1 MSTTPLTTTPLTT
14 ITLSTRTFPP
24 AGTQDIGIIYG
35 VSCLSSNF
43 IRDTKATFR
52 NLTVGGELGDYAE
65 MIHRGVELARE
76 RLTAEAVKLN
86 ADGVYGVMMATPQ
99 VAGGAAEIIMYGT
112 AFKYV

>member
-1 MSTTPLTTTPLTT
+1 MNS

-24 AGTQDIGIIYG
+24 TGTQDIGMIYG

-43 IRDTKATFR
+43 LRDTKATIT
-52 NLTVGGELGDYAE
+52 NLTVGGELSDYTA
-65 MIHRGVELARE
+65 MIQKGIEIARR
-76 RLTAEAVKLN
+76 RLIAEAERFG
-86 ADGVYGVMMATPQ
+86 ADGVYGVRIATPQ

>member
-1 MSTTPLTTTPLTT
+1 MSN

-24 AGTQDIGIIYG
+24 TGTTDIGIIYG

-43 IRDTKATFR
+43 IRDTKASIK

-65 MIHRGVELARE
+65 MIRNGVEIARE
-76 RLTAEAVKLN
+76 RLIAEAEKIA
-86 ADGVYGVMMATPQ
+86 ADGVYGVMIATPQ

-112 AFKYV
+112 AFKYA

>member
-1 MSTTPLTTTPLTT
+1 MDSN

-24 AGTQDIGIIYG
+24 SGTQDLCMIYG

-43 IRDTKATFR
+43 LRDTKATIT
-52 NLTVGGELGDYAE
+52 NLTVGGELSDYTA
-65 MIHRGVELARE
+65 MIQKGIETARR
-76 RLTAEAVKLN
+76 RLIAEAERFG
-86 ADGVYGVMMATPQ
+86 ADGVYGVRIATPQ

>member
-1 MSTTPLTTTPLTT
+1 MST

-24 AGTQDIGIIYG
+24 TGTQDIGIIYG

-76 RLTAEAVKLN
+76 RLTAEAEKLN

-112 AFKYV
+112 AFKYVYSLPH

>member
-1 MSTTPLTTTPLTT
+1 MSN

-43 IRDTKATFR
+43 LRDTKATIR
-52 NLTVGGELGDYAE
+52 NLTVGGELSDYAA
-65 MIHRGVELARE
+65 MIHKGVEVARK
-76 RLTAEAVKLN
+76 RLIAEAEKVK
-86 ADGVYGVMMATPQ
+86 ADGVYGVIIATPQ

>member
-1 MSTTPLTTTPLTT
+1 MSN

-24 AGTQDIGIIYG
+24 SGTQDIGIIYG

-43 IRDTKATFR
+43 IRDTKASLK

-65 MIHRGVELARE
+65 MIQKGVEIARE
-76 RLTAEAVKLN
+76 RLTEEAERVN
-86 ADGVYGVMMATPQ
+86 ADGVYAVMISTPQ

>member
-1 MSTTPLTTTPLTT
+1 VSN

-24 AGTQDIGIIYG
+24 SGTQDIGIIYG

-43 IRDTKATFR
+43 IRDTKASLK

-65 MIHRGVELARE
+65 MIQKGVEIARE
-76 RLTAEAVKLN
+76 RLTEEAERVN
-86 ADGVYGVMMATPQ
+86 ADGVYAVMISTPQ

>member
-1 MSTTPLTTTPLTT
+1 MSD

-24 AGTQDIGIIYG
+24 SGTQDLGIIYG
-35 VSCLSSNF
+35 ISCLSSNF
-43 IRDTKATFR
+43 IRDTKASIR

-65 MIHRGVELARE
+65 MIQRGTELAKS
-76 RLTAEAVKLN
+76 RLIDEAEKLK
-86 ADGVYGVMMATPQ
+86 ADGVYGVRIATPQ

>member
-1 MSTTPLTTTPLTT
+1 MSN

-24 AGTQDIGIIYG
+24 TGTQDIGIIYG

-43 IRDTKATFR
+43 IRDTKASIR
-52 NLTVGGELGDYAE
+52 NLTVGGELSDYAA
-65 MIHRGVELARE
+65 MIQKGVEVARE
-76 RLTAEAVKLN
+76 RLIAEAEKVK
-86 ADGVYGVMMATPQ
+86 ADGVYGVIIATPQ

>member
-1 MSTTPLTTTPLTT
+1 MSN

-24 AGTQDIGIIYG
+24 AGTQDIGIVYG

-43 IRDTKATFR
+43 IRDTKAMLR
-52 NLTVGGELGDYAE
+52 NVTVGGELGDYAA
-65 MIHRGVELARE
+65 MIHKGVELARE
-76 RLTAEAVKLN
+76 RLLAEAEKLN
-86 ADGVYGVMMATPQ
+86 ADGVYGVIIATPQ

>member
-1 MSTTPLTTTPLTT
+1 MSN

-24 AGTQDIGIIYG
+24 SGTQDIGIIYG

-43 IRDTKATFR
+43 IRDTKASLR

-65 MIHRGVELARE
+65 MIQKGVEIARE
-76 RLTAEAVKLN
+76 RLTEEAERVN
-86 ADGVYGVMMATPQ
+86 ADGVYAVMISTPQ

>member
-1 MSTTPLTTTPLTT
+1 MSENSAGG
-14 ITLSTRTFPP
+14 ITLSTRAFPP

-43 IRDTKATFR
+43 FKDTAATLT
-52 NLTVGGELGDYAE
+52 NLTVGGELSGYTAMIQKGIEVARKRLIGEAE
-65 MIHRGVELARE
+65 RFG
-76 RLTAEAVKLN
+76 
-86 ADGVYGVMMATPQ
+86 ADGVYGVMIATPQ